1 MSLIV
6 ICLTLRSEISFL
18 IVSSKILA
26 MFFRTEKVNFFLWL
40 IFFNRLIPSLNQ
52 SLHISSP
59 HMCINVLFFGLDSK
73 HQKIKINILKFSAKT
88 FTHVY
93 THFNFCAHKFS
104 MHFIFIRKK
113 VMTLFS
119 PSQTELKWKISSLF
133 NPVDYI

>member
-1 MSLIV
+1 MKLSI
-6 ICLTLRSEISFL
+6 TLVE
-18 IVSSKILA
+18 V
-26 MFFRTEKVNFFLWL
+26 FRLYFGCWNSRIIDFFLLCIFCWL
-40 IFFNRLIPSLNQ
+40 LFLNRLIPSLNR
-52 SLHISSP
+52 LKHISSP
-59 HMCINVLFFGLDSK
+59 HMCIHVLFFGLDSK

-104 MHFIFIRKK
+104 MHFIFIRRK

-119 PSQTELKWKISSLF
+119 PSQTELKWEISSLS